1 MDRESKESCG
11 KMSSI
16 VRCFVECFRA
26 IVYLLVSKR
35 RPRSSAT
42 PTLTTHQESIR
53 LSCTWRM
60 QTMENS
66 LTLSADRPTIRLE
79 LSWTIIATIGFTT
92 TYICRAR
99 LIDFVDII
107 AYFTV
112 CLDVEEAT

>member
-1 MDRESKESCG
+1 MDPESKESCG
-11 KMSSI
+11 KMASV

-26 IVYLLVSKR
+26 IVYLLVSKLR
-35 RPRSSAT
+35 HCSSAT
-42 PTLTTHQESIR
+42 PTLMAHQESIG

-60 QTMENS
+60 QTMKNS

-79 LSWTIIATIGFTT
+79 LSCTIIATIGFTT
-92 TYICRAR
+92 TDICIAR

-112 CLDVEEAT
+112 CLDVEAAT